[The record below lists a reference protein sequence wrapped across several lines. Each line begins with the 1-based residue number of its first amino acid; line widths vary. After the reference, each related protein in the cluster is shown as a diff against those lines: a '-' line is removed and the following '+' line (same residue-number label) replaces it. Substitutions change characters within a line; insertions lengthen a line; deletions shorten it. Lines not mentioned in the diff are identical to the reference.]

1 MRFLVLSIIQ
11 KIRGEKIEL
20 GDFSNRDLFRISVT
34 KVFSLIRGLIFIN
47 LPFLVRGFFFLG
59 YDSILKGREKIIF
72 NSSATIGSRVKIS
85 SIGSQ
90 RFEFGKNFSIRDFS
104 IIDSFGS
111 IKKES
116 GLLKIGNN
124 VGISEYCYFG
134 IRGNLIVGDDVIIG
148 PGVKIF
154 TENHSIDLNHLPF
167 RLQDEMRKE
176 VIIGNNVW
184 IGASSVILPGVNI
197 GDNVVIAAGA
207 VVNKN
212 VPPNSLYGGVPA
224 KLIKNLQ

>member
-20 GDFSNRDLFRISVT
+20 GDFSNSDLVRISVT

-47 LPFLVRGFFFLG
+47 LPFLIRGFFFLG

-134 IRGNLIVGDDVIIG
+134 IRGDLVIGDDVIIG

-197 GDNVVIAAGA
+197 GNNVVIAAGA

-224 KLIKNLQ
+224 RLIKNLQ